1 MEQLMEKIFL
11 ILSGAAIVMMAYSWY
26 KFTTFR
32 KALNGG
38 SMKHTSNIFAQIIG
52 VEIIC
57 FISIP
62 FLPMVSWVSKEI
74 IMGIMFF
81 FAALFVLLVIN
92 LFTKIVSDLG
102 L

>member
-1 MEQLMEKIFL
+1 MEKIFL
-11 ILSGAAIVMMAYSWY
+11 ILSGASILLMSYSWY
-26 KFTTFR
+26 KFTKFR
-32 KALNGG
+32 KTLNGG
-38 SMKHTSNIFAQIIG
+38 SMRHTSNIFSQIIG
-52 VEIIC
+52 LEIIC
-57 FISIP
+57 FLSIP
-62 FLPMVSWVSKEI
+62 FLPMVPQVSKEI

>member
-1 MEQLMEKIFL
+1 MESIFL
-11 ILSGAAIVMMAYSWY
+11 ILSGASILMMSYSWY
-26 KFTTFR
+26 KFTKFR
-32 KALNGG
+32 KTLSGG
-38 SMKHTSNIFAQIIG
+38 SMKHKSNIFAQIIG

-62 FLPMVSWVSKEI
+62 FLEMVPWVSKEI
-74 IMGIMFF
+74 IMGIMFL
-81 FAALFVLLVIN
+81 FAALFVLLVVN

>member
-1 MEQLMEKIFL
+1 MGEPVEKIFL
-11 ILSGAAIVMMAYSWY
+11 VLSGASILMMSYSWY
-26 KFTTFR
+26 KFTAFR
-32 KALNGG
+32 KTLSGG

-52 VEIIC
+52 IEIIC
-57 FISIP
+57 FLSIP
-62 FLPMVSWVSKEI
+62 FLPMVPWVSKEI

-81 FAALFVLLVIN
+81 FASLFVLLVIN

>member
-1 MEQLMEKIFL
+1 MEKIFL
-11 ILSGAAIVMMAYSWY
+11 ILSGASILMMSYSWY
-26 KFTTFR
+26 KFITFR
-32 KALNGG
+32 KKLQGG

-52 VEIIC
+52 IEIIC
-57 FISIP
+57 FLSIP
-62 FLPMVSWVSKEI
+62 FLPIVPWVSKEI

-92 LFTKIVSDLG
+92 LFTRIVSDLG

>member
-1 MEQLMEKIFL
+1 METIFL
-11 ILSGAAIVMMAYSWY
+11 ILSGASIFMMSYSWY

-32 KALNGG
+32 KTLNGG
-38 SMKHTSNIFAQIIG
+38 SMKNTSNIFAQLIG
-52 VEIIC
+52 LEIIC
-57 FISIP
+57 FLSIP
-62 FLPMVSWVSKEI
+62 FLPLVWVSKEI

-81 FAALFVLLVIN
+81 FAALFILLVVN